1 MHILWISKRSVTK
14 RKKMPEITEE
24 ELTALNEA
32 AAKVA
37 DLQEQFD
44 KVLAKKEE
52 LLTETKQAKEKQR
65 LADEQA
71 RLDQEE
77 LAKKK
82 GDYEQLHKSAM
93 SENEKLKEAIQERDT
108 RDAKNAVE
116 STAMKLSIS
125 VADGDNA
132 EMLSRFVADRLQ
144 YADGGVKVLDK
155 DGQLTI
161 STLDQ
166 LKEEI
171 ISDSRFA
178 ALLKG
183 NQSSGGGAT
192 GGSNSGGAANSN
204 KTQTSTQ
211 RIAEGLKEL

>member
-1 MHILWISKRSVTK
+1 
-14 RKKMPEITEE
+14 MPEITEE

>member
-1 MHILWISKRSVTK
+1 VHILWISKRSVTK